1 MQWKTIYSEVRTAEQ
16 DFLFWSHISTSTWF
30 PFTVQ
35 DTVLGKKKKWVFPN
49 NLRKQQ
55 DDHFPLRHL
64 SVHQDPAV
72 LDGYPVY
79 PWECSPSFSP
89 INF

>member
-35 DTVLGKKKKWVFPN
+35 DTVLGKKKMG
-49 NLRKQQ
+49 LSKQ
-55 DDHFPLRHL
+55 
-64 SVHQDPAV
+64 S
-72 LDGYPVY
+72 
-79 PWECSPSFSP
+79 
-89 INF
+89 